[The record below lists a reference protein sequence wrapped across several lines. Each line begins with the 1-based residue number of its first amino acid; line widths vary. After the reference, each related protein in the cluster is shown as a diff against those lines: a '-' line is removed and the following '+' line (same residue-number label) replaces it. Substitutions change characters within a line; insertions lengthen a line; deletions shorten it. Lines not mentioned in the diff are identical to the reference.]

1 MAKNKKGT
9 TISSNQPDSPASQ
22 YTSTIPTIKE
32 EWKYFVANQP
42 FYDSELVSYAIVI
55 QSSKKIKGEQQKEL
69 RRIQSEAYKK
79 VEEIKGKAD
88 AEATK
93 IYAESFGK
101 DPEFYSF
108 INTLEIYKK
117 SLDENIKIILS
128 TNSDFFKY
136 LKKYDNK

>member
-1 MAKNKKGT
+1 MKWRLKILFITENMIAERNQISEKFRSEGKG
-9 TISSNQPDSPASQ
+9 
-22 YTSTIPTIKE
+22 E
-32 EWKYFVANQP
+32 
-42 FYDSELVSYAIVI
+42 
-55 QSSKKIKGEQQKEL
+55 SKKIQGEQQKEL

-117 SLDENIKIILS
+117 SLDENIKVILS
-128 TNSDFFKY
+128 TNSDFFQY
-136 LKKYDNK
+136 LKKYK